1 MRVRAAQLPHPPA
14 GADRVIVTPGAVIVL
29 DGASA
34 FGPSPVSPAAYADR
48 LGAELAAAIAASP
61 DAPLTKILATAIS
74 ATASALDLRDDRG
87 PSSTVAIVRVS
98 GGNADLLVLGDSCIV
113 YRAADDTVV
122 LTDDRIDQLELPQS
136 RQYRDRL
143 AAGSGYDA
151 THSAALRELQTAQ
164 RARRNVAGGY
174 WIASADA
181 ESAAHAVT
189 RTVPA
194 ALLDWIVL
202 ATDGTVDT
210 ARHLGLDNWET
221 MAHSE
226 QAGLSALLQRCHEWE
241 ANADPGGRQLPRA
254 KRHDDKAVVTVRL
267 P

>member
-34 FGPSPVSPAAYADR
+34 FGPSPVSPAAYAGR
-48 LGAELAAAIAASP
+48 LGAELATAIAASP
-61 DAPLTKILATAIS
+61 AAPLTKTLATAIS
-74 ATASALDLRDDRG
+74 ATVSALDLRDDRG
-87 PSSTVAIVRVS
+87 PSSTVAIARVS
-98 GGNADLLVLGDSCIV
+98 GRNADLLVLGDSYV
-113 YRAADDTVV
+113 AYGSADDTVV
-122 LTDDRIDQLELPQS
+122 LTDDRIDQLELPHS
-136 RQYRDRL
+136 RRYRHRL
-143 AAGSGYDA
+143 AGGSGYDA
-151 THSAALRELQTAQ
+151 SHSAALRELQAAQ

-181 ESAAHAVT
+181 ESAEQAVT
-189 RTVPA
+189 RTVPV
-194 ALLDWIVL
+194 ALLEWIVL

-210 ARHLGLDNWET
+210 ARHLGLDSWET
-221 MAHSE
+221 IAHSD
-226 QAGLSALLQRCHEWE
+226 QAGLSALLLRCHEWE
-241 ANADPGGRQLPRA
+241 ANADPDGRQLPRA